1 MVARGGARGGAGPV
15 RAVARARD
23 AVRERPAVPPDPPA
37 VRVARSALSVLRGR
51 IGGVAQTAAKK
62 KSATAEQSPAK
73 GGGGRPRL
81 MLMDGH
87 SLAYRAF
94 FALPAENFTTSTGQP
109 TNAIYGFASM
119 LANTLRDEQPTHF
132 AVAFDVS
139 RKTWR
144 AEEFTEYKANRAKTP
159 DEFRGQVELIGELLD
174 TMHADRFAVEGFEAD
189 DIIATLATRA
199 EAAGFDVLI
208 VTGDRDSFQ
217 LVSEHTTVLYP
228 TKGVSELT
236 RYTPEKVEE
245 RYGLTPAQ
253 YPDFAA
259 LRGDPS
265 DNLPGI
271 PGVGEKTAAK
281 WITQFGSFAELVE
294 RAEEVKGKAGQ
305 NFRDHLEA
313 VKLNRRLTEMVR
325 DVPLD
330 KGPEDLERAP
340 YDRKQLAV
348 LLDTLEIRNP
358 SLRERLLA
366 VDPGAEQ
373 EQEPVTEDVAL
384 DATLVPANGKLA
396 PWLEEHGNAVL
407 GVATV
412 DTWKLGAGEVA
423 EVGLAAAGGAAAWF
437 EPSALDED
445 DERAFAD
452 WLGDPERPKV
462 IHDAKGL
469 MRVFG
474 EHGMRVAGVSMDTA
488 LGAYLVKPG
497 RRTFALDALSLEYL
511 GRELV
516 PAQESDGQLA
526 FGADDETQARTLMVE
541 ARTILDL
548 GTALGARL
556 PEVGAEGLLT
566 DIELP
571 TSALLARMER
581 AGIAADREHL
591 EEMERQFAG
600 AVEQAVREAHA
611 AVGHEFNLGSPKQ
624 LQEVLF
630 GELNLPKT
638 RKTKTGY
645 TTDADSLAWLAGQT
659 EHELPVIMLRHR
671 EQAKLRSTVEGLI
684 KSIAPDGRIHTTFNQ
699 TVAATGRLS
708 STDPNLQN
716 IPVRTDEGRAIRR
729 GFVVGEGYEALMTA
743 DYSQI
748 ELRVMA
754 HLSEDEGLIA
764 AFTSGEDLHRT
775 VAGYV
780 FNVEPAA
787 VDAEMRRKIKA
798 MSYGLAYGL
807 SAFGLSQQL
816 AIDPGEARA
825 LMDTYFERFG
835 GVRDYLHRVV
845 EEARATGYTATMLG
859 RRRYLPDLNSD
870 NRQRREAAERM
881 ALNAPI
887 QGTAAD
893 IVKIAMLGVDRAL
906 REAELT
912 SRTLLQ
918 VHDEIVL
925 ELAPGER
932 EPVEEI
938 LRREMAAAAQLRA
951 PLTVSVGVGPNWEAA
966 AH

>member
-1 MVARGGARGGAGPV
+1 MA
-15 RAVARARD
+15 
-23 AVRERPAVPPDPPA
+23 E
-37 VRVARSALSVLRGR
+37 
-51 IGGVAQTAAKK
+51 TAAKK
-62 KSATAEQSPAK
+62 TDNSP
-73 GGGGRPRL
+73 GGSRPRL

-94 FALPAENFTTSTGQP
+94 FALPAENFTTATGQP

-119 LANTLRDEQPTHF
+119 LANTLRDEAPTHF

-144 AEEFTEYKANRAKTP
+144 SEEFTEYKANRSKTP
-159 DEFRGQVELIGELLD
+159 DEFKGQVELIGELLD
-174 TMHADRFAVEGFEAD
+174 AMHVSRFAVDGFEAD
-189 DIIATLATRA
+189 DVIATLATQA

-236 RYTPEKVEE
+236 RFTPEKVFEK
-245 RYGLTPAQ
+245 YGLTPAQ

-281 WITQFGSFAELVE
+281 WINQFGSFAELVE
-294 RAEEVKGKAGQ
+294 RVEEVKGKAGQ
-305 NFRDHLEA
+305 NLRDHLEA

-325 DVPLD
+325 TVELP
-330 KGPEDLERAP
+330 KTVTDLERVP
-340 YDRKQLAV
+340 YDRKSLAMI
-348 LLDTLEIRNP
+348 LDTLEIRNP

-366 VDPGAEQ
+366 VDPGAE
-373 EQEPVTEDVAL
+373 EAEGAPVAAPGVAVDGTVL
-384 DATLVPANGKLA
+384 GTGELA
-396 PWLEEHGNAVL
+396 GWLAEHGTGQPL
-407 GVATV
+407 GLATV
-412 DTWKLGAGEVA
+412 DTWGLGTGSVA
-423 EVGLAAAGGAAAWF
+423 EVALAASGGAAAWF
-437 EPSALDED
+437 DPSELDEA
-445 DERAFAD
+445 DERAWAAWLAD
-452 WLGDPERPKV
+452 ADRPKML
-462 IHDAKGL
+462 HNAKGA
-469 MRVFG
+469 MRVFA
-474 EHGMRVAGVSMDTA
+474 EHGWSIAGVTMDTA
-488 LGAYLVKPG
+488 LAAYLVKPG
-497 RRTFALDALSLEYL
+497 RRSFDLDALSLEYL
-511 GRELV
+511 GRELA
-516 PAQESDGQLA
+516 PAAAADGQLA
-526 FGADDETQARTLMVE
+526 FGADDGAEAEALMVQARAV
-541 ARTILDL
+541 LDL
-548 GTALGARL
+548 GIAFEGRL
-556 PEVGAEGLLT
+556 EEVGAADLLR
-566 DIELP
+566 DMELP

-581 AGIAADREHL
+581 HGIAADRAHL
-591 EEMERQFAG
+591 EAMEQMFAG
-600 AVEQAVREAHA
+600 AVQQAVKEAHA
-611 AVGHEFNLGSPKQ
+611 AAGHEFNLGSPKQ

-630 GELNLPKT
+630 GELGLPKT
-638 RKTKTGY
+638 KKTKTGY
-645 TTDADSLAWLAGQT
+645 TTDADALAWLATQT
-659 EHELPVIMLRHR
+659 DNELPVIMLRHR
-671 EQAKLRSTVEGLI
+671 EQAKLRVTVEGLI
-684 KSIAPDGRIHTTFNQ
+684 KTIAADGRIHTTFNQ

-729 GFVVGEGYEALMTA
+729 GFVVGEGFESLMTA

-754 HLSEDEGLIA
+754 HLSEDEGLIE
-764 AFTSGEDLHRT
+764 AFTSGEDLHT
-775 VAGYV
+775 TAASQV
-780 FNVEPAA
+780 FGVEPGA

-816 AIDPGEARA
+816 NIEAGEARA
-825 LMDTYFERFG
+825 LMDAYFERFG
-835 GVRDYLHRVV
+835 GVRDYLRRAVD
-845 EEARATGYTATMLG
+845 EARATGYTATLFG

-893 IVKIAMLGVDRAL
+893 IVKIAMLKVDDAL
-906 REAELT
+906 REAGLA
-912 SRTLLQ
+912 SRMLLQ

-925 ELAPGER
+925 EVAPGER
-932 EPVEEI
+932 AAAEEI
-938 LRREMAAAAQLRA
+938 VRREMSDAVRLNV
-951 PLTVSVGVGPNWEAA
+951 PLGVSVGDGTDWESA

>member
-1 MVARGGARGGAGPV
+1 MA
-15 RAVARARD
+15 
-23 AVRERPAVPPDPPA
+23 E
-37 VRVARSALSVLRGR
+37 
-51 IGGVAQTAAKK
+51 TAAKK
-62 KSATAEQSPAK
+62 KSETAAAK
-73 GGGGRPRL
+73 AGQAGGERRPLL

-94 FALPAENFTTSTGQP
+94 FALPAENFTTATGQP

-119 LANTLRDEQPTHF
+119 LANTLRDEAPTHF

-144 AEEFTEYKANRAKTP
+144 STEFPEYKANRSKTP
-159 DEFRGQVELIGELLD
+159 DEFKGQVELIGEMLD
-174 TMHADRFAVEGFEAD
+174 AMHAERFAVDGFEAD
-189 DIIATLATRA
+189 DVIATLATQA

-217 LVSEHTTVLYP
+217 LITDHVTVLYP

-236 RYTPEKVEE
+236 RFTPEKVQEK
-245 RYGLTPAQ
+245 YGLSPSQ

-281 WITQFGSFAELVE
+281 WINQFGSFADLVE

-313 VKLNRRLTEMVR
+313 VKLNRVLTEMVR
-325 DVPLD
+325 DVELP
-330 KGPEDLERAP
+330 KTVADLERAP
-340 YDRKQLAV
+340 YDRTALAMV
-348 LLDTLEIRNP
+348 LDTLEIRNP

-366 VDPGAEQ
+366 VDPGAAEAEQ
-373 EQEPVTEDVAL
+373 APAEPGVEL
-384 DATLVPANGKLA
+384 DGSVLGAGELA
-396 PWLEEHGNAVL
+396 PWLAEHGNAVL
-407 GVATV
+407 GLATV
-412 DTWKLGAGEVA
+412 DTWQLGTGTVTEVA
-423 EVGLAAAGGAAAWF
+423 LAAAGGAAAWF
-437 EPSALDED
+437 DPATLDEA
-445 DERAFAD
+445 DENAFAA
-452 WLGDPERPKV
+452 WIADPAKPKV
-462 IHDAKGL
+462 LHNAKAV
-469 MRVFG
+469 MRVFP
-474 EHGMRVAGVSMDTA
+474 EHGWSVAGVTMDTA
-488 LGAYLVKPG
+488 LAAYLVKPG
-497 RRTFALDALSLEYL
+497 RRSFALDALSLEYL
-511 GRELV
+511 GRELA
-516 PAQESDGQLA
+516 PASAADGQLA
-526 FGADDETQARTLMVE
+526 FGTEEDDRAEADSLMSQ

-548 GTALGARL
+548 GTAFGEKLT
-556 PEVGAEGLLT
+556 EVGASDLLT

-571 TSALLARMER
+571 TSALLARLER
-581 AGIAADREHL
+581 HGIAADREHL
-591 EEMERQFAG
+591 QAMEQQFAG
-600 AVEQAVREAHA
+600 AVQQAVKEAHA
-611 AVGHEFNLGSPKQ
+611 AAGHEFNLGSPKQ

-638 RKTKTGY
+638 KKTKTGY
-645 TTDADSLAWLAGQT
+645 TTDADALAWLAAQT
-659 EHELPVIMLRHR
+659 ENELPVIMLRHR
-671 EQAKLRSTVEGLI
+671 EQAKLRVTVEGLI
-684 KSIAPDGRIHTTFNQ
+684 KTTAADGRIHTTFNQ

-729 GFVVGEGYEALMTA
+729 GFVVGEGFESLMTA

-754 HLSEDEGLIA
+754 HLSEDEGLLE
-764 AFTSGEDLHRT
+764 AFSSGEDLHTT
-775 VAGYV
+775 VASQV
-780 FNVEPAA
+780 FGVDGSA

-816 AIDPGEARA
+816 NIEAGEARA

-835 GVRDYLHRVV
+835 GVRDYLRRAVD
-845 EEARATGYTATMLG
+845 EARATGYTETMLG

-870 NRQRREAAERM
+870 NRQRREMAERM

-893 IVKIAMLGVDRAL
+893 IVKIAMLNVHGAL
-906 REAELT
+906 TEAKLD
-912 SRTLLQ
+912 SRMLLQ

-925 ELAPGER
+925 EIAPGER
-932 EPVEEI
+932 AKVEE
-938 LRREMAAAAQLRA
+938 LVRREMAGAVSLRA
-951 PLTVSVGVGPNWEAA
+951 PLDVSVGVGPNWESA